1 MQKEA
6 ILAIPSN
13 SFDLLKCIGAFAY
26 HGKSRKHFSEM
37 KVHEWST
44 ARWIH
49 EIKAKKPEAK
59 SSGQHVPP
67 YVIYER

>member
-6 ILAIPSN
+6 ILAIASN

-37 KVHEWST
+37 KVHE
-44 ARWIH
+44 
-49 EIKAKKPEAK
+49 
-59 SSGQHVPP
+59 
-67 YVIYER
+67 